1 MKPTH
6 AAAILAAVALA
17 ACSREAPPRPPL
29 VVAQPSAPAKPVDQ
43 EPMRGA
49 PPVENAKPPVFA
61 NAHPKVGPEVCKT
74 CHRPQHTSW
83 SASPHAAKGID
94 CEGCHGGGADYVKV
108 MRDRNAAYA
117 AGLVMPKRALCR
129 ACHKDHWH
137 DDMYLRAHAH
147 VHEVK

>member
-6 AAAILAAVALA
+6 AAALLAALALA
-17 ACSREAPPRPPL
+17 ACSREAPPTPPL
-29 VVAQPSAPAKPVDQ
+29 VAPPSPARPVEPTHAQ
-43 EPMRGA
+43 GA
-49 PPVENAKPPVFA
+49 PTTATLAPPVFA
-61 NAHPKVGPEVCKT
+61 DAHPKVGSEVCKS

-83 SASPHAAKGID
+83 SASPHAAKGLD

-108 MRDRNAAYA
+108 MRDRKAAYA
-117 AGLVMPKRALCR
+117 VGLVLPKRALCR